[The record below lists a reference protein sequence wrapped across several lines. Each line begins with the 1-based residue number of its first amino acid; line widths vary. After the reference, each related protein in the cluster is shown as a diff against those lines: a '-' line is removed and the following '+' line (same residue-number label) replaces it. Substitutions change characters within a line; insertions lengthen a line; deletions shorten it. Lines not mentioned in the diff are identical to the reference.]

1 MLLGE
6 ILVRWDSFCSGGPEG
21 SRTPYCIAAASTNG
35 FHVEPTW
42 APVASALFVKC
53 VVASWPPYVAMMAP
67 VFASTDAPPN
77 STCVSVLGR
86 SSGRILAL

>member
-1 MLLGE
+1 MLFGE
-6 ILVRWDSFCSGGPEG
+6 TWVRWDSLCSGEPAG
-21 SRTPYCIAAASTNG
+21 SLTPYCMAAASTKG

-67 VFASTDAPPN
+67 VLASTDAPPN
-77 STCVSVLGR
+77 STCVSVSGRSLGR
-86 SSGRILAL
+86 IFAL